1 MADIKNIPILMYH
14 HVMAGDGKNLP
25 EDSSF
30 VGLADFE
37 AQSLALSTAGYKTLD
52 FTELGSI
59 LDDKMKAPEK
69 PVIICID
76 DGYAETLKSVLP
88 VLSGNR
94 QKAVVGL
101 VTACIGE
108 FDDWQKARKEYYKI
122 IDETLVVEYSRLCFS
137 FVSHS
142 QTHPFLSRL
151 SDNELEK
158 ELRDSK
164 QTIEKLTGKPVN
176 TLIYPYGDRHERVKT
191 GLAAAGYRFGV
202 SISAKT
208 RYVLEDLLDLRRV
221 YVKKDENTGTFM
233 RKLSPWYLWY
243 RGLRRR

>member
-14 HVMAGDGKNLP
+14 HIMAGDGLKLP
-25 EDSSF
+25 DDSSF
-30 VGLADFE
+30 LRLNDFA
-37 AQSLALSTAGYKTLD
+37 AQSSALSAAGFTTLD

-59 LDDKMKAPEK
+59 LDGKIKAPEK

-94 QKAVVGL
+94 QRAVVGL
-101 VTACIGE
+101 VTACIGD

-122 IDETLVVEYSRLCFS
+122 IDEVTVREYSRLCFS

-142 QTHPFLSRL
+142 ETHPFLSRL
-151 SDNELEK
+151 SDSELEK

-176 TLIYPYGDRHERVKT
+176 TLIYPYGDRDERVKA
-191 GLAAAGYRFGV
+191 GLEAAGYRFGV

-208 RYVLEDLLDLRRV
+208 RYVLEDPLDLRRV
-221 YVKKDENTGTFM
+221 YVKKDESLTTFM
-233 RKLSPWYLWY
+233 RKIAPWYLWY
-243 RGLRRR
+243 RGVRRR